1 MYTHMKTRS
10 LLSVILFFLFA
21 TAGLAQDNGY
31 IDSLKRDL
39 ELAKTDA
46 ARLATL
52 KELSGLYMVLDEA
65 QADRYAL
72 QMLELAEQTRD
83 RKLMVHVL
91 LLDAQRYFSVGAG
104 NRDQAAK
111 ALVSAEK
118 ALALAK
124 ASNLEGSQ
132 AEAYVV
138 LARIARNNGETDKAL
153 NYSNLALSL
162 SATTEDDSLRVICL
176 GSLGDTYL
184 AKKER
189 LLAFRQYLQALSIAE
204 ALAHYEPL
212 KWSYYNMADF
222 YYSLDDYEKA
232 KDYLF
237 KVHAL
242 TLRYRKTL
250 DRLLLY
256 RQIGTVYMGAKQYD
270 IAMEYHERVL
280 ALSDSIHFS
289 VTRVNGYISILEQ
302 YLQSGQ
308 TEKALAYFKATPDLT
323 TFMQRANLEFI
334 IFQTYGFAYAKL
346 GRYDSAQYFYTKAEP
361 LAEARANTSN
371 LYNFYLHL
379 VQLYNDLKK
388 YDKSLVYLQKAY
400 RIGERS
406 GNLEMKQEVAQELDS
421 VYQRMGDFKNAY
433 VYNQRYHQY
442 TDSLKLLATEKDL
455 MLLEVADET
464 KRREREE
471 LKEAQALHDRHNLQ
485 YMGITVAIAA
495 VFIVLVMLGI
505 FRVSKATIKILGF
518 FAFIFLFEFIILIAD
533 NQIHH
538 ATHGEPWKIML
549 IKIVL
554 ISILLPL
561 HHYLE
566 EKVIHYLTSHRLLE
580 SKESLMS
587 KFRSKE
593 HTETDTEA
601 EARS

>member
-1 MYTHMKTRS
+1 MKTRS
-10 LLSVILFFLFA
+10 LLSAILFFLFA
-21 TAGLAQDNGY
+21 TTALAQDNGY

-46 ARLATL
+46 ARLNTL
-52 KELSGLYMVLDEA
+52 KELAGLYMTLDAA

-72 QMLELAEQTRD
+72 QMQELAEQTRD
-83 RKLMVHVL
+83 RKLMVQVL
-91 LLDAQRYFSVGAG
+91 LLDAQRYFAVGAG
-104 NRDQAAK
+104 NREQAAK
-111 ALVSAEK
+111 ALLSAEK

-124 ASNLEGSQ
+124 TSGLEGSQ

-138 LARIARNNGETDKAL
+138 LSRIARNNGETDKAL

-204 ALAHYEPL
+204 ALGHYEPL
-212 KWSYYNMADF
+212 QWSYYNMADF
-222 YYSLDDYEKA
+222 YMSLDDYEKA

-237 KVHAL
+237 KIHAL
-242 TLRYRKTL
+242 TLRYGKTL

-256 RQIGTVYMGAKQYD
+256 RQIGMVYMRAKQFD
-270 IAMEYHERVL
+270 IAMEYHQRVL
-280 ALSDSIHFS
+280 TLSDSIHFS

-308 TEKALAYFKATPDLT
+308 AEKALAYFKATPDLT
-323 TFMQRANLEFI
+323 IFMRRANLEFI
-334 IFQTYGFAYAKL
+334 IFQTYGYTYSKL
-346 GRYDSAQYFYTKAEP
+346 GRYDSAQYFYAKAEP
-361 LAEARANTSN
+361 LAEAHANTSN

-379 VQLYNDLKK
+379 VQFNKDLKK
-388 YDKSLVYLQKAY
+388 YDKALVYLQKAY
-400 RIGERS
+400 RIGVRS
-406 GNLEMKQEVAQELDS
+406 GNLEMKQDVSLELDS

-433 VYNQRYHQY
+433 FYNQRYHQY
-442 TDSLKLLATEKDL
+442 NDSLKLLSTEKDL
-455 MLLEVADET
+455 MLLEVADEA

-471 LKEAQALHDRHNLQ
+471 LKAEEARHDRHNLQ

-495 VFIVLVMLGI
+495 VFIVLVMLGA

-538 ATHGEPWKIML
+538 ATHGEPWKVML

-580 SKESLMS
+580 NKESLMS

-593 HTETDTEA
+593 RAETSTAEPEA
-601 EARS
+601 H